1 MLSGGAF
8 VAACAA
14 VGVVLVRLGPALHV
28 TTWVLA
34 AEVLATVLGLFLLGS
49 FKYQIHKNALTSGMA
64 LVIVGTFSALPTSPW
79 HVEIATGGWRA
90 WIDQHLLSFEGL
102 DALIHADTM
111 LFILGLTFF
120 VSVIA
125 QTRLLE
131 SVTFFLLRR
140 SDGAVLPTIVAVTGV
155 VAIASGIFDGV
166 SMIGLTIRTLLIVLL
181 LGAATTAETRYAVM
195 VCTLVTT
202 ICGVWMAYGEPPNL
216 IMRANLFPHLN
227 DRFFLRYCAPVAV
240 ISYIVVWR
248 RLRRRLGRERID
260 LDRLDVIDANAGDVR
275 FLQAMRHGEVLTTV
289 ELVQTHAADLGP
301 RAGDVLDRLR
311 AGESLGIALVR
322 TGVPEPVRRKLLGHF
337 VSEELAESL
346 DRHYTLDAAGDH
358 DGALAAQRAVDK
370 AIVTLA
376 ILRRDAVRM
385 GALAIVPF
393 VALLVLHGVNHRVP
407 LFLASFAGFLAAIP
421 AILTIPKMRRL
432 ALREAR
438 HEYAEYFFLLPL
450 FLSITLL
457 TQAGF
462 FDSLRGVVR
471 DGVAALGHGH
481 MAVGQFV
488 GSTLL
493 SAVLDNNIVA
503 DFASRALDG
512 LDTGVLQLFA
522 LAQIAGYAVGGCWTH
537 IGSAQSV
544 VAFAFIRREIDEG
557 FTPVQWIREVT
568 PVIAEIGLVLI
579 GLLYAE
585 SALLGWLG

>member
-1 MLSGGAF
+1 M
-8 VAACAA
+8 
-14 VGVVLVRLGPALHV
+14 
-28 TTWVLA
+28 
-34 AEVLATVLGLFLLGS
+34 
-49 FKYQIHKNALTSGMA
+49 
-64 LVIVGTFSALPTSPW
+64 
-79 HVEIATGGWRA
+79 
-90 WIDQHLLSFEGL
+90 
-102 DALIHADTM
+102 
-111 LFILGLTFF
+111 
-120 VSVIA
+120 
-125 QTRLLE
+125 
-131 SVTFFLLRR
+131 
-140 SDGAVLPTIVAVTGV
+140 

-181 LGAATTAETRYAVM
+181 LGAATIAEARYAVM

-248 RLRRRLGRERID
+248 RLRRRLGHERID

-301 RAGDVLDRLR
+301 RAGDVLARLR

-322 TGVPEPVRRKLLGHF
+322 ARVPEPVRRNLLGHF

-346 DRHYTLDAAGDH
+346 NRHYTLDVAGDH
-358 DGALAAQRAVDK
+358 DGALAAQRVVDK

-376 ILRRDAVRM
+376 ILRRNAVRM

-393 VALLVLHGVNHRVP
+393 VALLVLHGANHRVP
-407 LFLASFAGFLAAIP
+407 LFLASFAGFLAALP

-462 FDSLRGVVR
+462 FDSLRGVVH

-481 MAVGQFV
+481 VAVGQFV
-488 GSTLL
+488 GSALL

-512 LDTGVLQLFA
+512 LDTGVLHLFA

-557 FTPVQWIREVT
+557 FTPVQWIREIT
-568 PVIAEIGLVLI
+568 PVIAEIGLVLV

-585 SALLGWLG
+585 SALLRWLG